1 MPQGQPCGGSWGT
14 PVQLAAS
21 LVFGLA
27 QSKRSLIAGCGGQAR
42 VPGQGGWQLQA
53 AVRGL
58 GVSHGD
64 GQAVLVTESQPA
76 EGAGLARS
84 WAAAPCGFSLLWVQ
98 PLLLQP
104 VPFAVKG
111 LQQGPSCNEFDC
123 CFRTINSFNPFLF
136 PF

>member
-1 MPQGQPCGGSWGT
+1 MPQGQPCGGSWET

-42 VPGQGGWQLQA
+42 VPGQGGWWLQA

-64 GQAVLVTESQPA
+64 GQAVLVPESQPG
-76 EGAGLARS
+76 EGAGPACN
-84 WAAAPCGFSLLWVQ
+84 WAAVPCGFPLCYGCSLSYSSLCRS
-98 PLLLQP
+98 L
-104 VPFAVKG
+104 
-111 LQQGPSCNEFDC
+111 
-123 CFRTINSFNPFLF
+123 
-136 PF
+136 

>member
-84 WAAAPCGFSLLWVQ
+84 WAAAPCGFSVMGAASLTPACAVRCEGITTRALL
-98 PLLLQP
+98 
-104 VPFAVKG
+104 
-111 LQQGPSCNEFDC
+111 
-123 CFRTINSFNPFLF
+123 
-136 PF
+136 